1 MSDMEDD
8 IRAAMAE
15 VGGNAPEPDPVE
27 EVVVAARRRSD
38 SFVCRPPTV

>member
-15 VGGNAPEPDPVE
+15 VSGNAPEPEP
-27 EVVVAARRRSD
+27 D
-38 SFVCRPPTV
+38 SCIAGCVYPL